1 MTRPGF
7 LAPGLTCFDLSR
19 SGPPTLTLNRF
30 WSVAQRDAVRLQVAV
45 APHEQGD
52 FVADL
57 HLRYCVTDLVRGRH
71 LLMVEL
77 QDDVACLQTG
87 FVSRALRNH
96 IRDDDALR
104 AVVSE
109 VVGDLRVERP
119 HLDADEGVLYVDA
132 VPRGLDLREHRFR

>member
-1 MTRPGF
+1 MPTT
-7 LAPGLTCFDLSR
+7 LAIVVTPYDQAGTFSPGLTCFDFAW

-30 WSVAQRDAVRLQVAV
+30 RSVAQRDAVRLQVAV

-57 HLRYCVTDLVRGRH
+57 HLRYCVTDLIGGRH

-77 QDDVACLQTG
+77 QDDVACLQAC

-96 IRDDDALR
+96 ISDDDALR

-119 HLDADEGVLYVDA
+119 HLDPDEGVLDVDA
-132 VPRGLDLREHRFR
+132 